1 MKKQFKI
8 AVGFLLMH
16 GADVINL
23 KAGVLETEDE
33 SLIKALNGSKGAKAL
48 DEGSKPTE
56 ETKPEPDNSK
66 GEDTELLQLRAE
78 YESKIGKK
86 PHHNAG
92 KDKLKSLIAD
102 YDKQQDK

>member
-8 AVGFLLMH
+8 AVAFSLMH

-33 SLIKALNGSKGAKAL
+33 SLIKALNGSNGAKAL

-56 ETKPEPDNSK
+56 GEKANKEPDSE
-66 GEDTELLQLRAE
+66 GEQLLKQLQAE
-78 YESKIGKK
+78 YLSKTGSK
-86 PHHNAG
+86 PHHKVG
-92 KDKLKSLIAD
+92 VGKLKALIAD
-102 YDKQQDK
+102 FDKQQDK